1 MAKRTK
7 YNAKSVVVDGIRFP
21 SIHESKRYRELKLLE
36 KAGQIRD
43 LQLQVPFRLLDSQR
57 IGGRVVERPVDY
69 RADFAYVQDGKYVV
83 EDAKG
88 VRTPEYVIKRK
99 LMLWVHGI
107 RVREV

>member
-1 MAKRTK
+1 MNK
-7 YNAKSVVVDGIRFP
+7 YKNKPVMVDGIRFP

-36 KAGQIRD
+36 KAGRISD
-43 LQLQVPFRLLDSQR
+43 LQLQVPFRLIDSQQ

-69 RADFAYVQDGKYVV
+69 RADFTYVENGRYVV

-107 RVREV
+107 RIREV